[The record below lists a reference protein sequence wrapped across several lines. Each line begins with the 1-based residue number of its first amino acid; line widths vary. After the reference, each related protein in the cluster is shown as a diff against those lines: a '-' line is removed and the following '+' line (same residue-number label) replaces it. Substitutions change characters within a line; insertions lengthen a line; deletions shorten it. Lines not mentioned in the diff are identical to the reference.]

1 MADTTDFRNG
11 FTMSLDGEIFSIV
24 EFQHVKPGK
33 GSAFVR
39 TKLKNTKTGAVLDRT
54 FRSGDKVEQVRLE
67 KRQMQYLYTDQDL
80 YYFMD
85 LDTYDQIPVS
95 AEIVGAA
102 SNLLKESENAF
113 LLVAGEE
120 IVSVELPNFVS
131 LGRHAHR
138 TGRQGRHRHRRGQA
152 SYPRDRLRGTSAAL
166 CQQGRPA
173 QGRYPHWRIRRAR
186 LRKDDTS
193 CERRQAPQTARAFSR
208 QRPRR
213 DRGPT
218 QLLARHAHPPD
229 PQSCAFTS
237 GPRCTHAHCARRASA
252 YRVHRTH

>member
-54 FRSGDKVEQVRLE
+54 FRSGDKVEQIRLE
-67 KRQMQYLYTDQDL
+67 KRQMQYLYADQGL

-95 AEIVGAA
+95 TEIVGAA

-113 LLVAGEE
+113 LLIAGEE

-131 LGRHAHR
+131 LAVTHTEPGVKGDTATGAVKPATLETGYVVQVPLFVNKGDQLKVDTR
-138 TGRQGRHRHRRGQA
+138 TGE
-152 SYPRDRLRGTSAAL
+152 YV
-166 CQQGRPA
+166 
-173 QGRYPHWRIRRAR
+173 
-186 LRKDDTS
+186 
-193 CERRQAPQTARAFSR
+193 ER
-208 QRPRR
+208 
-213 DRGPT
+213 
-218 QLLARHAHPPD
+218 
-229 PQSCAFTS
+229 
-237 GPRCTHAHCARRASA
+237 
-252 YRVHRTH
+252 V